1 MAAAPRSIA
10 EPLRVGLTGGIGSG
24 KSTVAALLASLG
36 AGIIDTDA
44 ISRRLTATNGRA
56 IPALRKA
63 FGDSVIDSQG
73 ALDRHRMR
81 QLVFDDPPAR
91 HRLEGIL
98 HPMILTDTEREAG
111 LQQDAAVLVFDVP
124 LLVESPQWMRRVHRV
139 LVVDCSE
146 ATQIARVMQ
155 RSGWSEASVRA
166 VIAAQATREQRRA
179 VADDLIIN
187 DDISMAA
194 LSERVEQLWE
204 SWKAL

>member
-1 MAAAPRSIA
+1 MAAAQRIIA

-24 KSTVAALLASLG
+24 KSTVAALLASHG